1 MMNMRPFNI
10 DDDIN
15 EIYMLDIDINCKMSL
30 QFLVKIVKA

>member
-10 DDDIN
+10 YDDIN
-15 EIYMLDIDINCKMSL
+15 EIYLDIDINCKMSL